1 MMRITKLTL
10 VAMVLMFGLTVSAQS
25 VLDAKKYL
33 FNGRNHLA
41 KTTLEKIVESAPTN
55 TEAVYWLSQV
65 LFENKNSKAAVELLR
80 KNMEGAKGSDPLL
93 LVAIGQAELIDKKPD
108 DARQR
113 FETAI
118 SLTKAKNS
126 LVLVA
131 IGKANLEQGGDAAY
145 GIEKL
150 KQATTIKG
158 FNEPIA
164 YVYMGDLYR
173 KLNDGGGAVSSYE
186 NALML
191 DPKLAIAKHKI
202 GKIYL
207 TQGNEQKDLFLG
219 KFNDAVADEP
229 TFTPALYD
237 LYVYYFTRDVNQARK
252 YFSLY
257 KQHAEPG
264 PALDYEEASL
274 NFAAGDFK
282 TAISKADE
290 LLKSQGDKADAR
302 LYRLK
307 GYSFDK
313 LGDSVQAL
321 VNMETFFQK
330 ATPDQIN
337 PDNYVIAAF
346 NAAKVKSDPAKV
358 NDYFIKA
365 IDSDTALVN
374 KIDFTKRAADF
385 FKKSGDIAKSAEWL
399 TKVLSINPKLSKVD
413 LYNAGFENFKASQYQ
428 RADSIFTIYKTN
440 FPNEVY
446 GHYWSFRSLSAIDTT
461 MELGLAIKDCENF
474 IGVAEADKVKNKSTL
489 IIAYGYLAGYAANVK
504 KDMEGAIV
512 YLDKII
518 AVDPNNQDAIKN
530 KEIISK
536 ALTAPKK

>member
-1 MMRITKLTL
+1 MRIMKLTF
-10 VAMVLMFGLTVSAQS
+10 VAVVLMFGLTVSAQS
-25 VLDAKKYL
+25 VLEAKKYL
-33 FNGRNHLA
+33 FNGRHHLA
-41 KTTLEKIVESAPTN
+41 KTTLEKIVESGPTN

-65 LFENKNSKAAVELLR
+65 HFENKHHKAAVELL
-80 KNMEGAKGSDPLL
+80 KKSMDGAKGSDPLL
-93 LVAIGQAELIDKKPD
+93 LVAMGQAELIEKRPD

-118 SLTKAKNS
+118 SLTKAKNAM
-126 LVLVA
+126 VFVA
-131 IGKANLEQGGDAAY
+131 IGKANLEQGGDPAY

-207 TQGNEQKDLFLG
+207 TQGNEQRDLFLG
-219 KFNDAVADEP
+219 KFNDAVTDEP

-237 LYVYYFTRDVNQARK
+237 LYVYYYSRDVIKARQ
-252 YFSLY
+252 YFNLY

-290 LLKSQGDKADAR
+290 LLKAQGEKADVR

-313 LGDSVQAL
+313 LGDSAQAL
-321 VNMETFFQK
+321 ALMETFFQK

-346 NAAKVKSDPAKV
+346 NAAKVKSDPVKV
-358 NDYFIKA
+358 NEYFIKA
-365 IDSDTALVN
+365 IDTDTAVVN
-374 KIDFTKRAADF
+374 KIDYTKRAADF
-385 FKKSGDIAKSAEWL
+385 FKKSGDVAKSAEWL
-399 TKVLSINPKLSKVD
+399 VKVLAINPKLSKVD
-413 LYNAGFENFKASQYQ
+413 LYNAGFENFKATQYQ

-474 IGVAEADKVKNKSTL
+474 ITVAEADKVKNKSTL
-489 IIAYGYLAGYAANVK
+489 TIAYGYMAGYAANVK
-504 KDMEGAIV
+504 KDLEGAIV

-518 AVDPNNQDAIKN
+518 AIDPNNQDAIKN

-536 ALTAPKK
+536 ALAAPKK

>member
-1 MMRITKLTL
+1 MRITKLTL
-10 VAMVLMFGLTVSAQS
+10 VAVVLMFGLTVSAQS

-65 LFENKNSKAAVELLR
+65 FYENKHHKAAVELLR
-80 KNMEGAKGSDPLL
+80 KSMEGAKGSDPLL
-93 LVAIGQAELIDKKPD
+93 LVAMGQAELIEKKPD

-290 LLKSQGDKADAR
+290 LLKSQGEKADAR

-321 VNMETFFQK
+321 ANMETFFQK

-346 NAAKVKSDPAKV
+346 NAAKAKSDPVKV

-365 IDSDTALVN
+365 IDSDTAVAN
-374 KIDFTKRAADF
+374 KIDYTKRAADF

-413 LYNAGFENFKASQYQ
+413 LYNAGFENFKATQYQ

-440 FPNEVY
+440 YPNEVY

-474 IGVAEADKVKNKSTL
+474 IAVAEADKVKNKSTL

-536 ALTAPKK
+536 ALAAPKK

>member
-1 MMRITKLTL
+1 MKLTL
-10 VAMVLMFGLTVSAQS
+10 AVVVVMFGFTATAQS
-25 VLDAKKYL
+25 VLEAKKFL
-33 FNGRNHLA
+33 FNGRHHLA
-41 KTTLEKIVESAPTN
+41 KSTLEKIIETTPANS
-55 TEAVYWLSQV
+55 EAIYWLSQV
-65 LFENKNSKAAVELLR
+65 LFENKKHADAVALLR
-80 KNMEGAKGSDPLL
+80 KSMEGAKGSDPLL
-93 LVAIGQAELIDKKPD
+93 LVAMGQAELIEKKPN

-118 SLTKAKNS
+118 SLTKAKNAM
-126 LVLVA
+126 VFVA
-131 IGKANLEQGGDAAY
+131 IGKANLEQGGDPAY

-150 KQATTIKG
+150 KQAATIKG

-202 GKIYL
+202 GKVYL
-207 TQGNEQKDLFLG
+207 TQGNEQKDIFLG

-229 TFTPALYD
+229 TFIPALYD
-237 LYVYYFTRDVNQARK
+237 MYVYYYTRDVIKARS
-252 YFSLY
+252 FFNLY

-274 NFAAGDFK
+274 NFAAADFK
-282 TAISKADE
+282 TAIQKADD
-290 LLKSQGDKADAR
+290 LLTSQGDKADVR

-313 LGDSVQAL
+313 LGDSVNAL
-321 VNMETFFQK
+321 AMMETFFQK
-330 ATPDQIN
+330 ATPDEIN

-358 NDYFIKA
+358 NDYFTKA
-365 IDSDTALVN
+365 IDSDTAVAN
-374 KIDFTKRAADF
+374 KVDYTKRAAEF
-385 FKKSGDIAKSAEWL
+385 FKKSGNVAKSAEWL
-399 TKVLSINPKLSKVD
+399 TKVLSIAPKLSKVD
-413 LYNAGFENFKASQYQ
+413 LYNAGFENFKSAQYV
-428 RADSIFTIYKTN
+428 RADSIFSVYKTN

-446 GHYWSFRSLSAIDTT
+446 GHYWSFRSLSVIDST
-461 MELGLAIKDCENF
+461 MELGLALKDCENF
-474 IGVAEADKVKNKSTL
+474 IAIAESDKVKNKSTL
-489 IIAYGYLAGYAANVK
+489 ITAYGYLAGYAANIK
-504 KDMEGAIV
+504 KDLPAAIT

-518 AVDPNNQDAIKN
+518 EIDPNNQDAISN
-530 KEIISK
+530 KEIIAK
-536 ALTAPKK
+536 ALVAPKK

>member
-1 MMRITKLTL
+1 MRITKLTL
-10 VAMVLMFGLTVSAQS
+10 VAVVLMFGITVSAQS

-65 LFENKNSKAAVELLR
+65 FYENKHHKAAVELLR

-93 LVAIGQAELIDKKPD
+93 LVAMGQAELIEKKPD

-252 YFSLY
+252 YFNLY
-257 KQHAEPG
+257 KQNAEPG

-321 VNMETFFQK
+321 ANMETFFQK

-337 PDNYVIAAF
+337 PDNYVVAAF
-346 NAAKVKSDPAKV
+346 NAAKAKSDPVKV

-365 IDSDTALVN
+365 IDSDTAVVN
-374 KIDFTKRAADF
+374 KIDYTKRAADF

-413 LYNAGFENFKASQYQ
+413 LYNAGFENFKATQYQ

-461 MELGLAIKDCENF
+461 MELGLAVKDCENF

-518 AVDPNNQDAIKN
+518 SVDPNNQDAIKN

-536 ALTAPKK
+536 ALAAPKK